1 VLGMGSPDS
10 RSSLYAPL
18 PTSCSTRK
26 GPSQF
31 DENLPWCFHALL
43 AIRQTRSPL

>member
-1 VLGMGSPDS
+1 MLGMGSPDS
-10 RSSLYAPL
+10 RSSMYASL

-31 DENLPWCFHALL
+31 GENLP
-43 AIRQTRSPL
+43 